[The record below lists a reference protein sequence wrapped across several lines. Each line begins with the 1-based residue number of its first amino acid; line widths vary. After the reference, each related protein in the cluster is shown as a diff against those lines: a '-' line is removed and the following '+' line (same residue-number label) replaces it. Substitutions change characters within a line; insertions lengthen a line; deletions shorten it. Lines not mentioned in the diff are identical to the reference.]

1 MAGYVHDDVKE
12 IMEDAADSVN
22 QTFPSTKGFT
32 DEQLKSVDVM
42 LQFAWNRG
50 YKSACQDLDE

>member
-12 IMEDAADSVN
+12 IMGDAADSVH

>member
-12 IMEDAADSVN
+12 IMEDAADSVH